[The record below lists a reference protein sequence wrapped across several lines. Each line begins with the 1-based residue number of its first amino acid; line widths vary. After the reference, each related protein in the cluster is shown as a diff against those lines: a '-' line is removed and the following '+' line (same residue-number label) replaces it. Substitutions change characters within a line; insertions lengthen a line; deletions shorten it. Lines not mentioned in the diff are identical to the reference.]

1 MTHPKKTSNPDDET
15 SGLDGRVPA
24 VYFEHFSRA
33 EFIFRWENLISQ
45 DDGCSRNA
53 HHVAVQLRSFMD
65 TDGVCNVGI
74 ERLAREIKLDLRP
87 TSKAI
92 QELEDLGWVEV
103 IREDNHSNRY
113 FAVVP
118 PHMTRAVQLLARE
131 RKGKTRHGLVV
142 RATAPA
148 LVEQVLVSVGSS
160 TAAIDDV
167 ELRRVVGRVRQLLT
181 RTYDIEWEATQIV
194 KWVLLEQPDTV
205 HTPVGYILSRL
216 ATYGHTFKGRLSR
229 DPRTAQIIDPAMASA
244 VSDIIGRVAEQLSRS
259 NGHSWLG
266 EPCQEFSDPQME
278 LPFAEP

>member
-15 SGLDGRVPA
+15 SGLEGRVPA
-24 VYFEHFSRA
+24 IYFEHFSRA

-53 HHVAVQLRSFMD
+53 HHVAVQLRSYMD

-92 QELEDLGWVEV
+92 QELENLGWVEV

-118 PHMTRAVQLLARE
+118 PNMTRAVQLLARE

-148 LVEQVLVSVGSS
+148 LVEQVLVSLGSS
-160 TAAIDDV
+160 TADIDDV

-229 DPRTAQIIDPAMASA
+229 DPRSATEHEQPASA
-244 VSDIIGRVAEQLSRS
+244 VVADTIARLADHLSRTS
-259 NGHSWLG
+259 GHNW
-266 EPCQEFSDPQME
+266 MH
-278 LPFAEP
+278 